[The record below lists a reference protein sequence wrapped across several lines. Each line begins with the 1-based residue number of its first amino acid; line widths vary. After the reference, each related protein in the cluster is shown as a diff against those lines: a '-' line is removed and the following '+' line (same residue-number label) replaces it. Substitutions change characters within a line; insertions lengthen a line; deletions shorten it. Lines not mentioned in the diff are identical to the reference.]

1 MWRHASFSLCTILRQ
16 GKTSLVAG
24 LHAEFTLCD
33 PYCKQVYSA
42 ATCRAKYILCEPHC
56 KNRHGSAR
64 RAEKAHPPDTR
75 IQSLRIGLCARIVH
89 SSLRYLYPNSALF
102 PDPPV
107 VFPTWSPAH
116 FFFFNIFSMMRL
128 SMLSLSPHPSS
139 RLSAKAGIFLS
150 LSSFHTS
157 ISLFFRSPILAFSI
171 TSQPPRSPPKFFFH
185 QTAPFQLS
193 LHLFPRRKTRLQRH
207 LSPSQKQKR
216 LCRRFCFM

>member
-1 MWRHASFSLCTILRQ
+1 MVS
-16 GKTSLVAG
+16 G

-33 PYCKQVYSA
+33 SYCKQVYSA
-42 ATCRAKYILCEPHC
+42 ATCRAKYIHCEPHC
-56 KNRHGSAR
+56 KNRPINAR
-64 RAEKAHPPDTR
+64 RAEKARLPPAAR

-89 SSLRYLYPNSALF
+89 SPLRYLYPNSALF

-107 VFPTWSPAH
+107 VFPTWSPVR

-139 RLSAKAGIFLS
+139 KLSAKAGVFLS

-157 ISLFFRSPILAFSI
+157 LSLFVSSLIFAFSI
-171 TSQPPRSPPKFFFH
+171 KSQPPRSPPKFFFH

-193 LHLFPRRKTRLQRH
+193 LHLVCAPESAATAAFI
-207 LSPSQKQKR
+207 SPLQKQKR